1 MVKTGSKALTLH
13 KVIAMSNKKVLFIG
27 LVWPEPTSSA
37 AGTRIIQLINSFL
50 SNKYDVIFASAA
62 SKSDHSFALPSICVT
77 EQQISLNDSSF
88 NVFLKVLQP
97 EMVIFDRFMSEEQY
111 GWRVSEEC
119 PQALKILDTEDLH
132 CLRYAR
138 QQALKSSDSVQTT
151 DLYNDI
157 AKREIAA
164 IYRCDLSLIIST
176 VEMNILT
183 RDFNIPSNLLYYLP
197 FTEQEINEEQRLN
210 WMGFEPREGFVFI
223 GNYLHEPNW
232 HTLQVLKTQIWPV
245 LRKRLPGVKMHI
257 YGAYSSPKVMQ
268 LHQEKE
274 HFYVNGRAA
283 DAVETIGKH
292 RVMLAPIQFGAGL
305 KGKFIDAMR
314 SGTPVVTTTVGAEGM
329 KAELAWNG
337 AIADDH
343 EDFIDQAIALYK
355 EKELWRAAQENGT
368 LILNTLFVNTDQ
380 VKIFFELICTLSQQ
394 LNLHRQNNFIGQLLQ
409 HQSNNSSKYMSL
421 WIEEKNKGKS

>member
-13 KVIAMSNKKVLFIG
+13 KLIAMGKKKILFIG

-50 SNKYDVIFASAA
+50 SNNFEVVFASAA
-62 SKSDHSFALPSICVT
+62 SKSDYSFNLPSIGVT
-77 EQQISLNDSSF
+77 EQHISLNDSSF
-88 NVFLKVLQP
+88 NNFLKTVQP
-97 EMVIFDRFMSEEQY
+97 DMVMFDRFMSEEQY
-111 GWRVSEEC
+111 GWRVTEEC
-119 PQALKILDTEDLH
+119 PQAIKILDTEDLH

-138 QQALKSSDSVQTT
+138 QQAVKSLYIDKTT

-157 AKREIAA
+157 AKREIAS
-164 IYRCDLSLIIST
+164 IYRCDLSLIISKA
-176 VEMNILT
+176 ELEILT
-183 RDFNIPSNLLYYLP
+183 RDFKVPSNLLYYLP
-197 FTEQEINEEQRLN
+197 FAEQAIDDRQEID
-210 WMGFEPREGFVFI
+210 WMDFCDREGFVFI

-232 HTLQVLKTQIWPV
+232 HTLQVLKTQIWPK
-245 LRKRLPGVKMHI
+245 LRRGLPGIKMHI
-257 YGAYSSPKVMQ
+257 YGAYSSQKVMQ

-274 HFYVNGRAA
+274 HFYVHGRAA
-283 DAVETIGKH
+283 ESVETIGRH

-314 SGTPVVTTTVGAEGM
+314 SGTPIVTTSVGAEGM
-329 KAELAWNG
+329 KEDLAWNG

-343 EDFIDQAIALYK
+343 EDFINQAIALYK
-355 EKELWRAAQENGT
+355 KEELWRVAQENGT
-368 LILNTLFVNTDQ
+368 IILNTLFVNTDQ
-380 VKIFFELICTLSQQ
+380 VKSFFELICKLSQQ

-421 WIEEKNKGKS
+421 WIEEKNKSK